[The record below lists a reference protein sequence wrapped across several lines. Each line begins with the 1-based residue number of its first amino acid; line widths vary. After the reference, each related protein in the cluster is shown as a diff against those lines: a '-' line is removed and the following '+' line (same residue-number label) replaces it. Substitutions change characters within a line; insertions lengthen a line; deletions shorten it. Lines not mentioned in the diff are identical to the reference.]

1 MGGGAHNSTIQ
12 PSTCG
17 GWAQQQPKYMWGVG
31 LTTESICGGWG
42 SQQQPKYMW
51 GVGLTTESICGGW
64 GSQQQPKY
72 MWGVGLTTAQYS
84 LVYVGSGAH
93 RAYAAES
100 KHDLKA
106 LCAS

>member
-1 MGGGAHNSTIQ
+1 MWGVGLTTTHVGGGAHNSTTQ

-17 GWAQQQPKYMWGVG
+17 GWA
-31 LTTESICGGWG
+31 
-42 SQQQPKYMW
+42 
-51 GVGLTTESICGGW
+51 
-64 GSQQQPKY
+64 QQQPKY